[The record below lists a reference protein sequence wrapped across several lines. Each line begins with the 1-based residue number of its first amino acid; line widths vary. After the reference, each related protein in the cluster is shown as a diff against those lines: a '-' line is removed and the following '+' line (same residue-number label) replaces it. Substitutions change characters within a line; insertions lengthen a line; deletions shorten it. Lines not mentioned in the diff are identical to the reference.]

1 MAHPRTLI
9 NSTVAVAAVTLL
21 LPALSSAQST
31 CDWARVQALSPGQT
45 ITVEASAGLKVS
57 GRLVTMTP
65 ADLTISTGGAAEK
78 IARDRI
84 VEVSAAKT
92 KTWKTG
98 VGLVLGGLGLMVAG
112 TAGRPA
118 EAGPGPAWLAGVPI
132 TLIGS
137 LIVHGEKPRQGLIY
151 RRP

>member
-1 MAHPRTLI
+1 MAHPRSLI
-9 NSTVAVAAVTLL
+9 NSTVAVASVALL
-21 LPALSSAQST
+21 LPAVSSAQST
-31 CDWARVQALSPGQT
+31 CDWARVQALSPAQT

-84 VEVSAAKT
+84 VEVSGAEQ

-98 VGLVLGGLGLMVAG
+98 VGLVLGGLGHVVCGKA
-112 TAGRPA
+112 A
-118 EAGPGPAWLAGVPI
+118 
-132 TLIGS
+132 
-137 LIVHGEKPRQGLIY
+137 HD
-151 RRP
+151 